1 MHVLSC
7 CSLHSLKSEAVH
19 IVGGI
24 ASLWSLTCFLASCFS
39 LVWFGL
45 VLSLPVGTVAC
56 FGVVS
61 QQQQEI
67 ETGKQNA
74 SHHRG

>member
-1 MHVLSC
+1 VELDLLFS
-7 CSLHSLKSEAVH
+7 
-19 IVGGI
+19 
-24 ASLWSLTCFLASCFS
+24 FLF
-39 LVWFGL
+39 LLGL
-45 VLSLPVGTVAC
+45 VVSLPVGTVAC

-74 SHHRG
+74 SQYHSTEVERTSE

>member
-1 MHVLSC
+1 MIGQSLSNTNETCDSVQIAKNCNLNKVL
-7 CSLHSLKSEAVH
+7 
-19 IVGGI
+19 
-24 ASLWSLTCFLASCFS
+24 FL
-39 LVWFGL
+39 LGL
-45 VLSLPVGTVAC
+45 VLSLSVGTVAC

-74 SHHRG
+74 SQYSTEVERTSE